1 MDDIAEIGY
10 IHMMPEE
17 TAQAALDLRAKAIL
31 PGHAGRFVLAKHS
44 WDDPYKRL
52 ALASRN
58 KAYRLLTPMQGE
70 PVKLDDSAQRFTPW
84 WDQATQL
91 QERSSE

>member
-1 MDDIAEIGY
+1 
-10 IHMMPEE
+10 MMPEE
-17 TAQAALDLRAKAIL
+17 TAQAAQDLRAKAIL
-31 PGHAGRFVLAKHS
+31 PGHAGRFVLAKHT

-52 ALASRN
+52 ALASRH

-70 PVKLDDSAQRFTPW
+70 PVKLDDLAQPFTVW
-84 WDQATQL
+84 WEQTSHL